1 MKPTEVWVR
10 HCQASAAKV
19 VLCPAAASQGQDAA
33 EAGGEEGSRQQGSS
47 LLRSLHTV
55 GWDAMT
61 QKASNKLLTEAQV
74 AAQAGELPASVSRL
88 LSFSI
93 TL

>member
-19 VLCPAAASQGQDAA
+19 VLCPAPATQRQDAA
-33 EAGGEEGSRQQGSS
+33 EAGGEEGSQQGSS

-55 GWDAMT
+55 GWDAVT
-61 QKASNKLLTEAQV
+61 QKAAYKLLTEAQV